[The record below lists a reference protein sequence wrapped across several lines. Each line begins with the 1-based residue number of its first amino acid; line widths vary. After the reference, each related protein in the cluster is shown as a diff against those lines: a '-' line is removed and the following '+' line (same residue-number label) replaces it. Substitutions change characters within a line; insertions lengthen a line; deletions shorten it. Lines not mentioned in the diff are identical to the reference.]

1 MGAVCARCNEVK
13 KGNGDGKPPALP
25 MHPDEDSD
33 ANASSEADNSEVA
46 ASSDEEENH
55 EDYKQSVEQI
65 LKSTGK
71 NLKRGKTMAMKEAI
85 STAKKYGLDGSKI
98 TEAQRQLDEHV
109 KQQRR
114 EECEREVEAFFT
126 SPAVADI
133 TLTEKMVS
141 KATEADVSVKTLQK
155 LQEKFEVLLL
165 CRSLEADEVKLAR
178 EALKQSCRDFVFAAT
193 QGGGRPVTL
202 LNLEDGSQEKAI
214 ITLDPPLRN
223 LLVIGDIT
231 DVETVRIVPVRSLSA
246 VLGKD
251 EKKVS
256 SNSHFKALDPDE
268 RECSVAVRYSIN
280 KTPGMFCFLEP
291 TEVRRDRLIEGVVI
305 LAVSCS

>member
-1 MGAVCARCNEVK
+1 
-13 KGNGDGKPPALP
+13 

-114 EECEREVEAFFT
+114 E
-126 SPAVADI
+126 
-133 TLTEKMVS
+133 
-141 KATEADVSVKTLQK
+141 
-155 LQEKFEVLLL
+155 EKFEVLLL